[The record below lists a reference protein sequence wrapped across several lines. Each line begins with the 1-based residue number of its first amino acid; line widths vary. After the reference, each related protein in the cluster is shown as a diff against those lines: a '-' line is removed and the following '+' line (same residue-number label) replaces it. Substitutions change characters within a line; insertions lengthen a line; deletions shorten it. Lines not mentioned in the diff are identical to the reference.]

1 MSEGSIFRSEWLRMV
16 LMAGVAIASGIII
29 STVATWLGG
38 PWMIPIALCGAV
50 SLGLMAERY
59 VALFWVHNIPM
70 DASIDAICDAVA
82 DERLEDASRIVK
94 TLPNEPIA
102 YVAYNALK
110 QLGSSE
116 KELRRSVEEQVMRH
130 SPTFQKRTSFL
141 SVVANV
147 ATLLGLLGTIF
158 GLIACFD
165 AISAADPAQK
175 QALLASGIA
184 TAMLTTAFGL
194 IVAIPTLLVHAALS
208 CRQNRL
214 LDQFET
220 ASVRLFNQL
229 SSVQL
234 AQLRTHTLTHP
245 ALGQTASAANE

>member
-1 MSEGSIFRSEWLRMV
+1 MSEGSIFRSEWLRLG
-16 LMAGVAIASGIII
+16 LMLCVAVVSGLII
-29 STVATWLGG
+29 SVVATWLGG
-38 PWMIPIALCGAV
+38 PWMIPIALCGAAA
-50 SLGLMAERY
+50 LGLMAERY

-70 DASIDAICDAVA
+70 ESSVDRICKAVEAEKIDEAKA
-82 DERLEDASRIVK
+82 IVK
-94 TLPNEPIA
+94 SLPVEPIA
-102 YVAYNALK
+102 YVAFDALK
-110 QLGSSE
+110 HLGSSE
-116 KELRRSVEEQVMRH
+116 KELRRSIEEQVMRH
-130 SPTFQKRTSFL
+130 SPLFQRRTGFL

-208 CRQNRL
+208 SRQNL
-214 LDQFET
+214 LMDRFET

-229 SSVQL
+229 SSFQL
-234 AQLRTHTLTHP
+234 SQLRKHTLTHP
-245 ALGQTASAANE
+245 ALGQSTSAANE